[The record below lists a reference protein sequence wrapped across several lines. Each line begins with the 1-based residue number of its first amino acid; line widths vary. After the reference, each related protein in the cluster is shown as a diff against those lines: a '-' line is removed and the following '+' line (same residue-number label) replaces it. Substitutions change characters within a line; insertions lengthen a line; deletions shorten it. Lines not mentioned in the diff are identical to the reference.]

1 MMSKRHWLI
10 AGSVAIFIHGVVFY
24 TVFYKPLEGSK
35 APGDQGIQ
43 FDLGMIGDM
52 GAAAQTTVAQ
62 QEAPKT
68 NVEPIEEPKSVPE
81 QEVPDIVEEQASE
94 EIEEKTEAIK
104 EPKPDIVEK
113 PELVIKPKPPVVVK
127 QTSPIVMPKV
137 EPKPEPKVKP
147 KPKKKQDAPL
157 KSTDVKT
164 TQKDTQIA
172 DAKPINKG
180 PVSKANQ
187 KATTG
192 QSHAATTGG
201 HAGAKAKYFTLLTS
215 ALAQSKRYPRASRR
229 RNEEGVVTLS
239 FMAYAN
245 GEVSDAKIIKSSGHQ
260 RLDKAVLDMLKRA
273 VPLPRFSDD
282 MTEKSLKIT
291 LPVSFQ
297 LSD

>member
-10 AGSVAIFIHGVVFY
+10 AGCVAIFIHGIVFY
-24 TVFYKPLEGSK
+24 TVFYQPLEGSK
-35 APGDQGIQ
+35 APGDQGVQ

-52 GAAAQTTVAQ
+52 GAAAQTRVAQ
-62 QEAPKT
+62 QEAVTAPKT
-68 NVEPIEEPKSVPE
+68 NVEPIEEPEK
-81 QEVPDIVEEQASE
+81 EVPDIVEEQKSE
-94 EIEEKTEAIK
+94 EIEEKTVVIK
-104 EPKPDIVEK
+104 EPKPDTVEK

-137 EPKPEPKVKP
+137 

-157 KSTDVKT
+157 KSIDVKT

-201 HAGAKAKYFTLLTS
+201 HAGAKAKYFTLLAS

-245 GEVSDAKIIKSSGHQ
+245 GGVSDAKIIKSSGHH